1 MHFATATRR
10 LSTLSIRPSRPVEAP
25 QALRGQELVG
35 QVLGACVMIGL
46 FLVMAMFG

>member
-10 LSTLSIRPSRPVEAP
+10 LSSLSIRPIRLTEVPGAP
-25 QALRGQELVG
+25 RGQELVG